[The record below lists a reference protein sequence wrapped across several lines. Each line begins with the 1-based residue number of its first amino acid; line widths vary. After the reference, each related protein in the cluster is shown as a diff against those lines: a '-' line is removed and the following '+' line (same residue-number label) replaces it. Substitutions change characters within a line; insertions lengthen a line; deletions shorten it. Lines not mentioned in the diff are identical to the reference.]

1 MNVANR
7 ILVFLL
13 VAAIS
18 VAGAAQ
24 AADATVH
31 GAHAIEL
38 CDNGQVTIILVNDNG
53 EPVAPCD
60 CAACPDC
67 AMPLPG
73 ILPVNAFKAARTGLP
88 QPARF
93 THAGGHLSQPQRH
106 LPLPR
111 GPPAGKEM
119 S

>member
-1 MNVANR
+1 MIVANR
-7 ILVFLL
+7 ILIFLL

-18 VAGAAQ
+18 IAGAAQ
-24 AADATVH
+24 AADATAH

-38 CDNGQVTIILVNDNG
+38 CDNGQVTVILVDDNG
-53 EPVAPCD
+53 EPVSPCD

-67 AMPLPG
+67 AMPLPDM
-73 ILPVNAFKAARTGLP
+73 LPVTSFKPVRTGLP
-88 QPARF
+88 HPTRF
-93 THAGGHLSQPQRH
+93 IQASGHLSQPQRH

>member
-1 MNVANR
+1 MKVANR
-7 ILVFLL
+7 ILIFLL

-24 AADATVH
+24 AADARVH
-31 GAHAIEL
+31 DTHAIEL
-38 CDNGQVTIILVNDNG
+38 CDNGKVTVILVDDSG
-53 EPVAPCD
+53 EPVSPCD

-67 AMPLPG
+67 AMPLPDM
-73 ILPVNAFKAARTGLP
+73 LPVAAFKPARTGLSH
-88 QPARF
+88 PARF
-93 THAGGHLSQPQRH
+93 TQTNGHLSQPQRH